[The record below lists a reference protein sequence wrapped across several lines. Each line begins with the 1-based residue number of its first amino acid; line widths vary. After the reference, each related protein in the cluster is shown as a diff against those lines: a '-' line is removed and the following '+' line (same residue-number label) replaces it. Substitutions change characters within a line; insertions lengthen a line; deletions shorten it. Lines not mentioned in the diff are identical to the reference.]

1 MAGEE
6 LLQATLSFPNRF
18 SSLQGSGIT
27 LSLAYEL
34 LSMPVCSI
42 GTLHVLTGFAPGFI
56 SSACLTLNSVIAGTH
71 CLQKLLPALLVTWCL
86 MTLSTGGGGNQ
97 IHNG

>member
-1 MAGEE
+1 MATHSSVLAWRIPGIVEPGG
-6 LLQATLSFPNRF
+6 LS
-18 SSLQGSGIT
+18 
-27 LSLAYEL
+27 
-34 LSMPVCSI
+34 SMPVCSI